1 MTTTRER
8 IKNNAFYEAYRLFI
22 RDDKSWNKYNHI
34 LKNTCIDTKIG
45 NESKNGEVFCG
56 HVLTPL
62 NEKRAISIKK
72 MPLTVED
79 LELFIKQEHNDIH
92 TIFAAKTVWREIY
105 ILKICSRLVKMKKS
119 IHLPLHFFYVYS
131 SLHWNKTVSQKN
143 APYLYSYNEL
153 AQEDL
158 KSWTSKPRTY
168 HQFMSCFLQI
178 FFALYVMQYYCGF
191 LHNDLHWGNIL
202 VFPVKKGGCWCYKI
216 DGVDHY
222 VPNEGFLFVLWDFGM
237 ASLVPAL
244 KGCKEQLKSCQDFLK
259 ILNTPRWI
267 IKHYPN
273 IDVPSSVSDL
283 CVHIRSME
291 HKSMKDLLEKVIQK
305 FTQTR
310 LTYVLETFDICR
322 SNSTSS
328 SSSSSSSSSVIK
340 KIHPKTI
347 PTTIVAAASKETEVP
362 SRVITMSRAAVVTP
376 GFRIS
381 DRKNKR

>member
-1 MTTTRER
+1 
-8 IKNNAFYEAYRLFI
+8 
-22 RDDKSWNKYNHI
+22 
-34 LKNTCIDTKIG
+34 
-45 NESKNGEVFCG
+45 
-56 HVLTPL
+56 
-62 NEKRAISIKK
+62 
-72 MPLTVED
+72 
-79 LELFIKQEHNDIH
+79 
-92 TIFAAKTVWREIY
+92 
-105 ILKICSRLVKMKKS
+105 
-119 IHLPLHFFYVYS
+119 
-131 SLHWNKTVSQKN
+131 
-143 APYLYSYNEL
+143 
-153 AQEDL
+153 
-158 KSWTSKPRTY
+158 
-168 HQFMSCFLQI
+168 
-178 FFALYVMQYYCGF
+178 
-191 LHNDLHWGNIL
+191 
-202 VFPVKKGGCWCYKI
+202 
-216 DGVDHY
+216 

>member
-22 RDDKSWNKYNHI
+22 RDDQSWNKYNHI
-34 LKNTCIDTKIG
+34 LKNTSIDTKIG
-45 NESKNGEVFCG
+45 NESKNGEVFRG

-62 NEKRAISIKK
+62 KEKIAISIKK

-79 LELFIKQEHNDIH
+79 LGLFLKHQHNNIH
-92 TIFAAKTVWREIY
+92 TIFASKTIWREIY
-105 ILKICSRLVKMKKS
+105 VLKICSRLVKMKKS
-119 IHLPLHFFYVYS
+119 VHLPLHFFYVYS
-131 SLHWNKTVSQKN
+131 SLHWNKTVTQKN
-143 APYLYSYNEL
+143 GPYLYSYNEL

-158 KSWTSKPRTY
+158 KSWTSKPRSY
-168 HQFMSCFLQI
+168 NQFMSCFLQI

-202 VFPVKKGGCWCYKI
+202 VFQVKKGGSWCYKI
-216 DGVDHY
+216 EGVNHY
-222 VPNEGFLFVLWDFGM
+222 IPNEGYLFVLWDFGM

-273 IDVPSSVSDL
+273 VEVPSSVSDL

-291 HKSMKDLLEKVIQK
+291 HKSMKDMLDKVIQK
-305 FTQTR
+305 FTRNR

-322 SNSTSS
+322 SSSSTSAS
-328 SSSSSSSSSVIK
+328 ASSVETVVVL
-340 KIHPKTI
+340 PEASKT
-347 PTTIVAAASKETEVP
+347 TTITTSTNKTVGT
-362 SRVITMSRAAVVTP
+362 TP

-381 DRKNKR
+381 TRKNKNTIMTIA